1 MTEHRAVVTIADD
14 GRVEIDYDIGLFRLG
29 NDGGI
34 SVQRG
39 CGEWEFFRD
48 DLFQA
53 CVVEEGDVLIWLFI
67 GRKHVPL
74 NKRQRYI
81 LTVDTEGRS
90 RLIGGVKETVLRE
103 EYSVSPQ
110 VLDSARIHMAD
121 RPYVLDVV
129 YTDGVA
135 EEYFL
140 NEWRLVMYDG
150 PSNLCLL
157 IRKSDKPDT
166 ILIH

>member
-1 MTEHRAVVTIADD
+1 MAEHRAIVIVADD

-39 CGEWEFFRD
+39 CGEWEFFGEDSFR
-48 DLFQA
+48 A

-67 GRKHVPL
+67 SRKHVPL
-74 NKRQRYI
+74 DRRQRYI
-81 LTVDTEGRS
+81 LTVDAEGRS

-103 EYSVSPQ
+103 EFSVSPQ

-129 YTDGVA
+129 YTEGFA